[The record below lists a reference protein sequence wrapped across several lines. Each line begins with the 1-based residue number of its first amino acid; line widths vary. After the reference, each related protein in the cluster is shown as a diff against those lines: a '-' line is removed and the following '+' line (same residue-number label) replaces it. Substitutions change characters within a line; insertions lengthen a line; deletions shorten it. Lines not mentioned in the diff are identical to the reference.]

1 MENNEHNE
9 INEFGE
15 LKWKDVDSYPEG
27 YWDSSKKEESFE
39 EFFEKK
45 KSEEIRKDEL
55 FGYGNK
61 VPESIS
67 WEELDS
73 EVFPEQSW
81 RINKLIPKEG
91 FVILASISGNKK
103 TWISLD
109 FARSIV
115 EGVNFLGDENF
126 KTEGAN
132 VLYIDGESPKSELQR
147 RCRQLNFKSN
157 TPHRLHIIKEDI
169 LNLDKD
175 EADVWLRA
183 FIEFYKIKVV
193 FIDTFISVSGG
204 IKEDKAEDIR
214 QFFNKFNSLKNKG
227 VVVVWLMHL
236 RKPNYFEGKAPKKE
250 QVLGSQDKIASVE
263 VLLMIHSE
271 SGSDE
276 INVYQRKNRLGKE
289 GEPFKILMK
298 DSIDELGKT
307 KTVLEY
313 GGPIEESENKK
324 DQAKEMI
331 LDVLEGG
338 EGKTT
343 KEIQTITSKQVG
355 SKNTKLALKE
365 LVKDGSL
372 KLEKKGKSDFYI
384 FQQESEQLLDI
395 GDLDNKKDVL
405 F

>member
-1 MENNEHNE
+1 MENIPEKNNPYSPEYWNS
-9 INEFGE
+9 FKG
-15 LKWKDVDSYPEG
+15 DVTKLTP
-27 YWDSSKKEESFE
+27 FQ

-45 KSEEIRKDEL
+45 RGEETRKNEFFDYL
-55 FGYGNK
+55 NKK
-61 VPESIS
+61 VPEDIS
-67 WEELDS
+67 WENLDK

-103 TWISLD
+103 TWIAMEMAKNIVMGKD
-109 FARSIV
+109 FL
-115 EGVNFLGDENF
+115 NDESF
-126 KTEGAN
+126 KTEGSN
-132 VLYIDGESPKSELQR
+132 VLYIDGESSKSEIQR
-147 RCRQLNFKSN
+147 RGRQLNFKAD
-157 TPHRLHIIKEDI
+157 TPFRLHIINEDN
-169 LNLDKD
+169 LNLNEDD
-175 EADVWLRA
+175 ADIWLRS
-183 FIEFYKIKVV
+183 FIEFYKIEVV

-204 IKEDKAEDIR
+204 IREDKAEDIR
-214 QFFNKFNSLKNKG
+214 QFFNKYKSLKNNG

-236 RKPNYFEGKAPKKE
+236 RKPNFFEGKAPKKE

-298 DSIDELGKT
+298 DSIDESGKV
-307 KTVLEY
+307 KTTLEY
-313 GGPIEESENKK
+313 GGLLEESENKK

-331 LDVLEGG
+331 VEILQEGI
-338 EGKTT
+338 GKTT
-343 KEIQTITSKQVG
+343 KEILNITNKQVG
-355 SKNTKLALKE
+355 SKNTRQALVE

-372 KLEKKGKSDFYI
+372 KIEKKGKSNYYVLLEEDK
-384 FQQESEQLLDI
+384 QLLETE
-395 GDLDNKKDVL
+395 GHQNKNDLP